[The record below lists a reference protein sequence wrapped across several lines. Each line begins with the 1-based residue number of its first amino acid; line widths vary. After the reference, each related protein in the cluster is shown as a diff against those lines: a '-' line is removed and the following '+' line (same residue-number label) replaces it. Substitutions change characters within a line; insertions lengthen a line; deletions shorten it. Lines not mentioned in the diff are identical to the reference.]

1 MPLHAYQHQLLKAQV
16 RHLKQYQNAAPI
28 IQEIGERLVSR
39 LAYFRYPPQTI
50 CDLGAGQGIDTKLLN
65 HVYPSAEVAAVDFS
79 LDQLKQIP
87 KNHQCYVAEATQL
100 PFPAAKFDLVFANLL
115 MPAIMDYPSFWQEV
129 IRILKPG
136 GIFLFSSL
144 GPSSLHELRSSLEQ
158 AKAPDSLNTFI
169 DMHDI
174 GDGLVKAGFKD
185 PAIDADILELHYSS
199 LKTLLAELKSLG
211 SIKIWQDYPHLYSGK
226 TFWQQVENFYR
237 HQFTSEKQKL
247 IATLE
252 IYFGIAF
259 APNQTEDAMKNIS
272 IPIASI
278 KRR

>member
-1 MPLHAYQHQLLKAQV
+1 MPLHAYQHQLLKAQA
-16 RHLKQYQNAAPI
+16 RQAKQYQNAAPI

-39 LAYFRYPPQTI
+39 LAYFRYPPQMI

-65 HVYPSAEVAAVDFS
+65 HVYPSAEITAVDFS
-79 LDQLKQIP
+79 LDQVKQI
-87 KNHQCYVAEATQL
+87 AESNSRCIAEVTQL

-115 MPAIMDYPSFWQEV
+115 MPAIIDYPSFWQEV
-129 IRILKPG
+129 IRVLKPG

-144 GPSSLHELRSSLEQ
+144 GPSTLNELRSSLEQ
-158 AKAPDSLNTFI
+158 AQASDSINTFI

-185 PAIDADILELHYSS
+185 PAIDADIIELHYSS
-199 LKTLLAELKSLG
+199 LKTLLTELKSLG
-211 SIKIWQDYPHLYSGK
+211 SIKIWQDYPHLYPGK
-226 TFWQQVENFYR
+226 TFWQKIENFYAR
-237 HQFTSEKQKL
+237 HFASEKQKL

-252 IYFGIAF
+252 VYFGIAF
-259 APNQTEDAMKNIS
+259 APNQTEDAMKNIN